1 MAARGYGVR
10 MAANGIFCLEGE
22 WESDLRKRDSV
33 LPVLE
38 LLERLGKIKF
48 IYRDAA
54 TTEEVKGYLTK
65 WGQSRYDEYPVLYL
79 ATHGDKGQLKWGA
92 RQWMSLD
99 SLAESLPASARGCWI
114 YLGSCLTLFEPKDVR
129 RFVDQTGVEAVLGYR
144 KSVDWIESAAFDVIL
159 LSAMA
164 NHAGRPE
171 TFFKHLVARH
181 GELASLLK
189 FVVGTKSAVL
199 QAAKAP
205 RR

>member
-1 MAARGYGVR
+1 

-22 WESDLRKRDSV
+22 WEPDLRKRDSV

-38 LLERLGKIKF
+38 LLERLGEIKF
-48 IYRDAA
+48 IYRDVA
-54 TTEEVKGYLTK
+54 TTQEVTGYLTK
-65 WGQSRYDEYPVLYL
+65 WGQSRYDDFPVLYL

-99 SLAESLPASARGCWI
+99 LLAHSLPESARGCWI
-114 YLGSCLTLFEPKDVR
+114 YLGSCLTLFDPQDVR
-129 RFVDQTGVEAVLGYR
+129 KFVDETGVEAVLGYR

-164 NHAGRPE
+164 NHVGRPE
-171 TFFKHLVARH
+171 TFFKHLMARH
-181 GELASLLK
+181 GELAALLK

-199 QAAKAP
+199 HASKP
-205 RR
+205 SGR